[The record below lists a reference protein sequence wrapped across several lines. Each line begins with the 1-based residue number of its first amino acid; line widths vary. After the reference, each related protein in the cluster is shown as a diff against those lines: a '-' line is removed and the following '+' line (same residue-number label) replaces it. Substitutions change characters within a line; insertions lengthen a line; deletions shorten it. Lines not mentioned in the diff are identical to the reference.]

1 MSLVFQIY
9 WPLLVAAF
17 VIGIAAGRSAFF
29 YPRVSDDADDTR
41 KTAAARAYQ
50 KRRRTFLLIGIATMA
65 VAVPVWHGPFGG
77 GDRFAARAEGLAR
90 GELRWLEME
99 EITAGLERGPL
110 TRVLRVSGPAN
121 DFQQAELARIL
132 STTPGVSR
140 VRWPHEQGWSMPL
153 LAELGLLSLL
163 PFLAGLLFAY
173 LVEIRRRVNAEWS
186 WG

>member
-1 MSLVFQIY
+1 MEQI
-9 WPLLVAAF
+9 
-17 VIGIAAGRSAFF
+17 
-29 YPRVSDDADDTR
+29 
-41 KTAAARAYQ
+41 K
-50 KRRRTFLLIGIATMA
+50 
-65 VAVPVWHGPFGG
+65 
-77 GDRFAARAEGLAR
+77 
-90 GELRWLEME
+90 
-99 EITAGLERGPL
+99 AGLERNPL

-163 PFLAGLLFAY
+163 PFLAGLLFSY
-173 LVEIRRRVNAEWS
+173 LVEVRRRANAEWS